1 MNGLTVSVIITTY
14 NRARH
19 LERLLPA
26 FHHLRY
32 AAFEVI
38 VVNGPST
45 DDTTAV
51 LERWTGRIKVVACPL
66 AHMTTA
72 RNLGLRAAA
81 GDIVVFI
88 DDDALPATPAW
99 LEEIVKTF
107 T

>member
-1 MNGLTVSVIITTY
+1 MTVSIIITTY

-32 AAFEVI
+32 DAFEVI

-45 DDTTAV
+45 DDSAAV
-51 LERWTGRIKVVACPL
+51 LARWREHVKVVNCPV

-72 RNLGLRAAA
+72 RNLGLGGGR
-81 GDIVVFI
+81 G
-88 DDDALPATPAW
+88 
-99 LEEIVKTF
+99 
-107 T
+107 